1 MHSRRGLE
9 CLAVSDPRPG
19 LWPLVLEGAQ
29 RLGSREEEM
38 LLFTR
43 EGEGWET
50 HKLTEEGAGKG
61 HCLTWVEK
69 AKEGC
74 HLPGIWAPHP
84 GSRLPGWGLS
94 PPTSKKE
101 EGVCNTQR
109 KAENLLYLS
118 QGSDPKSPC
127 SPFRESVCPAP
138 CYRHTEKD
146 KGFTTTSLQ
155 DP

>member
-1 MHSRRGLE
+1 MGGP
-9 CLAVSDPRPG
+9 AVSDPRPG
-19 LWPLVLEGAQ
+19 LRPLVLEGAQ

-109 KAENLLYLS
+109 KAENL
-118 QGSDPKSPC
+118 
-127 SPFRESVCPAP
+127 
-138 CYRHTEKD
+138 
-146 KGFTTTSLQ
+146 SLTGVRS
-155 DP
+155 